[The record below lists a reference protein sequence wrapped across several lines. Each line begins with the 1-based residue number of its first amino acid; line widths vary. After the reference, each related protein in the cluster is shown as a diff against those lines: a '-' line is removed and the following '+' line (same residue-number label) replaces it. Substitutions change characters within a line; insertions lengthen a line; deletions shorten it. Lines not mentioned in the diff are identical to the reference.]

1 MKKNTVIVLSLAVIF
16 LVAVNELAL
25 KDVDKKVENSAK
37 SEVVSVSSQ
46 QSTGKALIGG
56 EFELTDQNGNKF
68 TDKNLLGKYSLVYF
82 GFTHCPMIC
91 PTALSNISLAMHELG
106 DNAKNFQTIFI
117 TADPERDTQERMK
130 EWLQS
135 FKGNI
140 IGLTGSVEQTNK
152 AAEKYKVY
160 AQKLQPDNTGNYDMN
175 HTSIIYLMD
184 RNGEFITHFSHET
197 PVETLVQ
204 KLKKFK

>member
-1 MKKNTVIVLSLAVIF
+1 MKKNTVIMLSIAVISM
-16 LVAVNELAL
+16 VAINELVL
-25 KDVDKKVENSAK
+25 KDVDNKVETSAK
-37 SEVVSVSSQ
+37 SEVVSVSNQ
-46 QSTGKALIGG
+46 QPTGKALIGG

-91 PTALSNISLAMHELG
+91 PTALSNMSLAMQELAT
-106 DNAKNFQTIFI
+106 DAEKFQIVFI
-117 TADPERDTQERMK
+117 TADPERDNQQRMK

-140 IGLTGSVEQTNK
+140 FGLTGTVGESNK

-160 AQKLQPDNTGNYDMN
+160 AQKLKPDNTGNYDMN

-184 RNGEFITHFSHET
+184 KNGEFITHFTHET
-197 PVETLVQ
+197 PVETLVAA
-204 KLKKFK
+204 LKKY

>member
-1 MKKNTVIVLSLAVIF
+1 MKKQTVIILSLAVIAM
-16 LVAVNELAL
+16 VAVNELVI
-25 KDVDKKVENSAK
+25 KNDKASSKTAGA
-37 SEVVSVSSQ
+37 VVSTAKQ
-46 QSTGKALIGG
+46 KPTGKALIGG
-56 EFELTDQNGNKF
+56 EFELVDQNGNKF

-91 PTALSNISLAMHELG
+91 PTALSNISLALAELG
-106 DNAKNFQTIFI
+106 EDAQKFQTIFI
-117 TADPERDTQERMK
+117 TADPERDTEARMK

-135 FKGNI
+135 FKGDI
-140 IGLTGSVEQTNK
+140 IGLTGSTEQTNK

-160 AQKLQPDNTGNYDMN
+160 AQKLKPDSTGNYDMN

-197 PVETLVQ
+197 PVETLVAA
-204 KLKKFK
+204 LKKYE